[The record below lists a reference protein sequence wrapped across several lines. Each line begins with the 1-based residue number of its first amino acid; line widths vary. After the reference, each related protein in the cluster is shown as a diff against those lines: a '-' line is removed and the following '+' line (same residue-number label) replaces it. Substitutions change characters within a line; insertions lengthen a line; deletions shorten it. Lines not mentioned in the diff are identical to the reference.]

1 MDMDMNIIQRPLRL
15 LVVLI
20 VCAAGGIGLT
30 PQSDAMPS
38 ESSRLGPFWADSSP
52 WIIAPDDVLEGDKY
66 RVGPEV
72 MMNGTHNGDLFLWAP
87 TITIRGTL
95 NGDLFGGANS
105 IFIFGTVTDS
115 ARLFAQT
122 VEISGRIE
130 GDLIIFA
137 STITILEGA
146 EVTGRLHVAGQHL
159 YLGGHV
165 DGDVTV
171 ASGATSI
178 TGTIGGDARIK
189 ADTIKID
196 AATRIEGD
204 LRYRARNELPEGLA
218 DHVGGELIELESDD
232 DDGGDSDD
240 AAGSGF
246 SLRNLLGWIYWP
258 LAAFVFGAIGL
269 AVGGRSARRPV
280 AAIREEGWIGL
291 AIGVF
296 ALPVLLVASLIAI
309 FLVLTI
315 PIGAVGLLLMLVLA
329 YLGKIPFATWLGSF
343 VLRRLGRSDP
353 SLYLSLAIGL
363 VLCYGAFAIPFYVG
377 KIAWYIATSAGI
389 GALALGIH
397 RLREEKRSEA

>member
-1 MDMDMNIIQRPLRL
+1 MDMLMNQIQTQLRL
-15 LVVLI
+15 LILVIACVA
-20 VCAAGGIGLT
+20 VGVGLT
-30 PQSDAMPS
+30 PQCDAMRS

-52 WIIAPDDVLEGDKY
+52 WIIPPDEVLEGDKY

-72 MMNGTHNGDLFLWAP
+72 MINGTHNGDLFLWAP

-115 ARLFAQT
+115 TRLFAQT

-146 EVTGRLHVAGQHL
+146 EITGRLHVAGQHL

-165 DGDVTV
+165 EGDVTV

-189 ADTIKID
+189 ADTIKI
-196 AATRIEGD
+196 AAGTRIEGD
-204 LRYRARNELPEGLA
+204 LRYRARNELPEGL
-218 DHVGGELIELESDD
+218 DSHVGGELIELESDD
-232 DDGGDSDD
+232 DEGDDV
-240 AAGSGF
+240 AVEKGF
-246 SLRNLLGWIYWP
+246 SLRSLLGWIYWP

-296 ALPVLLVASLIAI
+296 ALPVLFVASLIAI

-343 VLRRLGRSDP
+343 VLRRLGSSDP

-377 KIAWYIATSAGI
+377 KIAWYIVTSAGI